1 MREVPTVQ
9 VQNQS
14 FFQEGYIE
22 VEKFLMLSSAR
33 NSIREQ
39 FRKTHQQKKEYKLEI
54 TVKTKSYCLCGCC
67 WKLDK

>member
-1 MREVPTVQ
+1 MKSYSYQQSFGSLSSYAGSSTVQ

-22 VEKFLMLSSAR
+22 VEKVLMLSSAR

-39 FRKTHQQKKEYKLEI
+39 FSGKHINKKRI
-54 TVKTKSYCLCGCC
+54 QTRNHS
-67 WKLDK
+67 